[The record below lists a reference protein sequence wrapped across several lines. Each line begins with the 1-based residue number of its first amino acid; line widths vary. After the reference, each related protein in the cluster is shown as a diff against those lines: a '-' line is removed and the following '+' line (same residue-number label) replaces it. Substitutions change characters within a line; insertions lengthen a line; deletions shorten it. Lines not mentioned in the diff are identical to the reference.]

1 MRTGPIIFLEIGY
14 VNQGPLITD
23 GRNRK
28 EMFIFQIIIIKHMYQ
43 FKYPKC
49 LQNFRS
55 NSSAQAKKFEIFEK
69 SFLTK
74 I

>member
-28 EMFIFQIIIIKHMYQ
+28 EMFIFQIIIEFYLGISKVM
-43 FKYPKC
+43 KISLSNLNDKD
-49 LQNFRS
+49 FRS
-55 NSSAQAKKFEIFEK
+55 
-69 SFLTK
+69 
-74 I
+74 